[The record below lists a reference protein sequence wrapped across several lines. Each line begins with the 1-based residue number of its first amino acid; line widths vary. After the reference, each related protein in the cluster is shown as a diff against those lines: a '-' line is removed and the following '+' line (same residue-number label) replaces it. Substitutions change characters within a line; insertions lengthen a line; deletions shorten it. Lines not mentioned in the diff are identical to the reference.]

1 MYVVTASNKGRGAT
15 AEQQNPANPAK
26 NASTTNK
33 NTQNQTSSMPKPQQR
48 TIDEILNILNPAQRE
63 TTQNLRTLIKTAVPE
78 TVELVKQGKITY
90 KLGDNDFVW
99 ITQTKKHMDLEFA
112 MGASLDSNQL
122 KTRGTAEQ
130 NENTRHITVTNFTA
144 QKTELTRLLKQ
155 AATTS
160 PHHCPTPQKP

>member
-1 MYVVTASNKGRGAT
+1 
-15 AEQQNPANPAK
+15 
-26 NASTTNK
+26 
-33 NTQNQTSSMPKPQQR
+33 MPKPQHT
-48 TIDEILNILNPAQRE
+48 TIDEILGTLDPAQME
-63 TTQNLRTLIKTAVPE
+63 TTQNLRSLIKTNVPE

-99 ITQTKKHMDLEFA
+99 LTQTKTHVDLEFA

-130 NENTRHITVTNFTA
+130 SENTRHITVSNFTA
-144 QKTELTRLLKQ
+144 QKPELVRLLKQ

-160 PHHCPTPQKP
+160 PHHCPTTP